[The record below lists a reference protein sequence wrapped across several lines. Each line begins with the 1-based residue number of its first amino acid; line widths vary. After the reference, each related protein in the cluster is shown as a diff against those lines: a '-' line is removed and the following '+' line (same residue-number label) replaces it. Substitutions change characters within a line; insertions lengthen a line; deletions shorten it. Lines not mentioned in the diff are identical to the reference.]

1 MSDSDFDKRKTSRR
15 ENIEH
20 RFLNKKADAYD
31 SRDINKMKKQLK
43 KQKENIR
50 AEELWEDWENE
61 IS

>member
-15 ENIEH
+15 ESIEN
-20 RFLNKKADAYD
+20 RFLNKKSEAYD
-31 SRDINKMKKQLK
+31 SRDIKKIKKQLK

-50 AEELWEDWENE
+50 LEELWEDWENE